1 MLKNRKAK
9 TEKSNLGIS
18 VSTVT
23 LNVLGYKEET
33 EWVALA
39 LEMDLRGY
47 GATFKEALAE
57 LVDLVTTQV
66 SFAQFKDQPELI
78 WKPAEPIW
86 FERFA
91 DVRREHLNALI
102 QKREPVGSSYD
113 VAGLPLSYIITG
125 VQSEFLPVE
134 Y

>member
-9 TEKSNLGIS
+9 ATRSDLDIS

-47 GATFKEALAE
+47 GATFKEALNE
-57 LVDLVTTQV
+57 LADLVTTQV
-66 SFAQFKDQPELI
+66 SFAQFKGQPELI

-91 DVRREHLNALI
+91 DVRREHLNALV
-102 QKREPVGSSYD
+102 QKREPIGSSYD
-113 VAGLPLSYIITG
+113 VAGLPLSYIIPG
-125 VQSEFLPVE
+125 VQSKFVPVE
-134 Y
+134 P